1 LKLALYEDRGPRVG
15 AVIGDLVL
23 DVQAAQPFLP
33 GSLEEILRRGFLPSL
48 QNLVDNASEIAKDQ
62 FKPLKGL
69 SLYPPVMRPSKIIC
83 LILNYESHAA
93 EQKRE
98 PPPHPIVFAKA
109 PSALCGPFDDIVIRP
124 GVEQVDA
131 EAELALVIGR
141 EGTMIDPGEALDY
154 VAGYMAFN
162 DVSARK
168 IQIGDRQFFRGKSF
182 DTFAPCGPWLVT
194 PDEVGDPHGLSI
206 RQRLNGEVMQEGNT
220 SDLIFKIP
228 EIISHISAGLTLM
241 PGDIIATGTPG
252 GVGLFRDPQVFL
264 KEGDLVEV
272 EIERIGRIVNRVR
285 NFETEDIH
293 GAGIG
298 SP

>member
-1 LKLALYEDRGPRVG
+1 MKLALYEDGGSRVG

-48 QNLVDNASEIAKDQ
+48 QNLVDNASEIAKEH
-62 FKPLKGL
+62 FRPLKGL
-69 SLYPPVMRPSKIIC
+69 PLYPPVMRPSKIIC
-83 LILNYESHAA
+83 LILNYKSHAT
-93 EQKRE
+93 EQNRE

-141 EGTMIDPGEALDY
+141 EGTMIEPGEALDY
-154 VAGYMAFN
+154 VAGYVVFN

-206 RQRLNGEVMQEGNT
+206 RQRLNGEMMQEGNT
-220 SDLIFKIP
+220 GDLIFKIP

-272 EIERIGRIVNRVR
+272 EIERIGRIANRVR

-298 SP
+298 SW

>member
-1 LKLALYEDRGPRVG
+1 MKLVIYDDRGPRVG

-23 DVQAAQPFLP
+23 DVQTAQPFLP

-48 QNLVDNASEIAKDQ
+48 QNLVDNAAEIDKDH
-62 FKPLKGL
+62 FRPLKGL
-69 SLYPPVMRPSKIIC
+69 ALYPPIMRPSKIIC
-83 LILNYESHAA
+83 LMLNYVSHAS
-93 EQKRE
+93 EQDRE
-98 PPPHPIVFAKA
+98 PPKHPIVFAKA

-131 EAELALVIGR
+131 EAELAVVIGR
-141 EGTMIDPGEALDY
+141 EGTMIVRDEALDY

-194 PDEVGDPHGLSI
+194 PDEIGDPHGLSI
-206 RQRLNGEVMQEGNT
+206 TQHLNGVVMQEGNT
-220 SDLIFKIP
+220 GDLIFGIP
-228 EIISHISAGLTLM
+228 DIITYLSAGLTLM

-252 GVGLFRDPQVFL
+252 GVGLFRDPQIFL

-272 EIERIGRIVNRVR
+272 EIERIGKIANRVR
-285 NFETEDIH
+285 NFESSDIH

>member
-1 LKLALYEDRGPRVG
+1 LKLVIYDDRGPRVG

-48 QNLVDNASEIAKDQ
+48 QNLVDNASEIDKDHLR
-62 FKPLKGL
+62 PLKGFA
-69 SLYPPVMRPSKIIC
+69 LYPPVMRPSKIIC
-83 LILNYESHAA
+83 LMLNYRSHAA

-98 PPPHPIVFAKA
+98 PPPHPTVFAKA

-131 EAELALVIGR
+131 EAELAVVIGR
-141 EGTMIDPGEALDY
+141 EGTMIEPGEALDY
-154 VAGYMAFN
+154 VAGYMTFN

-168 IQIGDRQFFRGKSF
+168 IQISDRQFFRGKSF

-206 RQRLNGEVMQEGNT
+206 TQRLNGDLMQEGNT
-220 SDLIFKIP
+220 RELIFTVP
-228 EIISHISAGLTLM
+228 EIISHLSAGLTLM

-272 EIERIGRIVNRVR
+272 EIERIGKIANRVR
-285 NFETEDIH
+285 NFESSDVH

>member
-1 LKLALYEDRGPRVG
+1 LKLVIYDDRGPRVG

-23 DVQAAQPFLP
+23 DVQTAQPFLP
-33 GSLEEILRRGFLPSL
+33 GSLEDILRRGLLPSL
-48 QNLVDNASEIAKDQ
+48 QNLVDNASEIAKDHL
-62 FKPLKGL
+62 KPLKGL
-69 SLYPPVMRPSKIIC
+69 ALYPPIMRPSKIIC

-93 EQKRE
+93 EQNRE
-98 PPPHPIVFAKA
+98 PPKHPVAFSKA
-109 PSALCGPFDDIVIRP
+109 PSALSGPFDEIVIRP

-131 EAELALVIGR
+131 EAELAVVIGR
-141 EGTMIDPGEALDY
+141 EGTMIDTSEALDY

-168 IQIGDRQFFRGKSF
+168 IQIEDRQFFRGKSF

-194 PDEVGDPHGLSI
+194 PDELGDPHELSI
-206 RQRLNGEVMQEGNT
+206 IQRLNGEVMQESNT
-220 SDLIFKIP
+220 KELIFTVP
-228 EIISHISAGLTLM
+228 EIISFLSQGLTLV

-252 GVGLFRDPQVFL
+252 GVGLFRDPQLFL

-272 EIERIGRIVNRVR
+272 EIERIGKITNRVR
-285 NFETEDIH
+285 NFASDDIH
-293 GAGIG
+293 GAGIS

>member
-1 LKLALYEDRGPRVG
+1 MIYDDRGPRIG

-48 QNLVDNASEIAKDQ
+48 QNLVDNASEIDSDY
-62 FKPLKGL
+62 FRPLKDL
-69 SLYPPVMRPSKIIC
+69 ALYPPVLRPSKIVC
-83 LILNYESHAA
+83 LMLNYESHAA

-98 PPPHPIVFAKA
+98 PPSHPVVFAKA
-109 PSALCGPFDDIVIRP
+109 PSALCGPFDDIIIRP

-131 EAELALVIGR
+131 EAELAVVIGR
-141 EGTMIDPGEALDY
+141 EGTMIETDEALDY

-206 RQRLNGEVMQEGNT
+206 IQRLNGVVMQEGNT
-220 SDLIFKIP
+220 GDLIFKIP
-228 EIISHISAGLTLM
+228 EIIAHLSAGLTLV
-241 PGDIIATGTPG
+241 PGDIIASGTPG
-252 GVGLFRDPQVFL
+252 GVGLFRDPQIFL

-272 EIERIGRIVNRVR
+272 EIERIGKIANRVR
-285 NFETEDIH
+285 NFESSDIH